1 MHAAPPAALIRLS
14 LIALSVFAVAGCD
27 QMDPLKRPY
36 MWHETEVNAHN
47 IAAMAANPADLIRGQ
62 DQRRRRANADSD
74 SVDRLWSGKT
84 VPLPSDTPGATSG
97 SSISPAGGASPGGT

>member
-1 MHAAPPAALIRLS
+1 MHATPPTALIRL
-14 LIALSVFAVAGCD
+14 LMLALSVFAVAGCD

-84 VPLPSDTPGATSG
+84 VGATSG
-97 SSISPAGGASPGGT
+97 SSTSPAGGAAPGGT

>member
-1 MHAAPPAALIRLS
+1 MHATPPTALIRL
-14 LIALSVFAVAGCD
+14 LMLALSVFAVAGCD

-47 IAAMAANPADLIRGQ
+47 IAAMAAN
-62 DQRRRRANADSD
+62 ADSD

-97 SSISPAGGASPGGT
+97 SSTSPAGGAAPGGT